1 MHSGAL
7 RDTPLGLL
15 FLCLS
20 VDGQNND
27 DLPRRLT
34 APDANWPQLLRIAGN
49 HLVTP
54 TLACA
59 LQRRQILDQQ
69 DTEVR
74 DYLEGIQSLNLIRNE
89 ALRSELLSIARELND
104 IGITPVLIKGAIAL
118 LPEQY
123 PGATHRIMG
132 DLDIVVPDERMNE
145 AHVLLSTMGYGPEP
159 DAQRWQTA
167 AEKRSGAHITP
178 MQHRSLPVSVELH
191 RRMLS
196 NPADDLALGKGCEL
210 QPIVLPDGTI
220 VSIPDPASRLVHS
233 FVHSQIS
240 HRLGIRRLIN
250 LRHLHEFACLAN
262 HYRANIAQEA
272 ISSRLQPRRRPEFA
286 EYCAI
291 AEDWLGAPFPS
302 GLLRSPAERSAI
314 LLTERVM
321 TNTRWRKAFT
331 IWGALVTLPRRL
343 VMFGLKIWEMP
354 EYLPVRIRRLIAESR

>member
-1 MHSGAL
+1 MHSDAL
-7 RDTPLGLL
+7 RGTPLGLL
-15 FLCLS
+15 CLCLS
-20 VDGQNND
+20 VDEQNND
-27 DLPRRLT
+27 DLLRRLT
-34 APDANWPQLLRIAGN
+34 APEMNWPQLLHIAGN

-54 TLACA
+54 TLAYA
-59 LQRRQILDQQ
+59 LQRRQILDQL
-69 DTEVR
+69 DPEVR

-89 ALRSELLSIARELND
+89 TLRSELLSIARELNN

-145 AHVLLSTMGYGPEP
+145 AQVLLSKMGYREEP

-167 AEKRSGAHITP
+167 AEKRSGAHKPP

-196 NPADDLALGKGCEL
+196 NPVDDLALGKGCEL
-210 QPIVLPDGTI
+210 QTIVLPDGTI

-240 HRLGIRRLIN
+240 HQLGIRRLIN

-262 HYRANIAQEA
+262 HYRVDIAQEA

-291 AEDWLGAPFPS
+291 AEACLGAPAPN

-314 LLTERVM
+314 RLTERVM
-321 TNTRWRKAFT
+321 TNTIWRKAFT
-331 IWGALVTLPRRL
+331 IWGVLVTLPRRL
-343 VMFGLKIWEMP
+343 VGFGLKIWEIP
-354 EYLPVRIRRLIAESR
+354 EYLPVRFRRFLEGQ